1 MSQSASDS
9 PQSSLEDSLTSEQ
22 VYGNYKFGLQP
33 FVVIAT
39 DRGFLVGYGD
49 YHREFIG
56 CFSAEELA
64 KFFTEYLLP
73 QRGRE
78 KIMQPPNLTSTIE
91 LDIEL

>member
-9 PQSSLEDSLTSEQ
+9 PQSSLVDSLTSEQ

-39 DRGFLVGYGD
+39 ERGFLVGYGD

-73 QRGRE
+73 QRGRNME
-78 KIMQPPNLTSTIE
+78 PQNPVSNIE